1 VSNLEPA
8 FELTDS
14 PAEND
19 VAVVRAGLSGIN
31 RPFLGDAD
39 YRALGLFLR
48 HKGELIGG
56 LVGETGRMVLYI
68 DLFWLDPAWR
78 RRGHGA
84 RLLWAAEAEARRR
97 GCRWAW
103 LDTYDFQARPF
114 YESQGYTVFA
124 EFDDLPGGHRR
135 WFMRKR
141 LGASAGDA

>member
-1 VSNLEPA
+1 M
-8 FELTDS
+8 
-14 PAEND
+14 
-19 VAVVRAGLSGIN
+19 RAGLSGIN
-31 RPFLGDAD
+31 RPFLGEAD

-48 HKGELIGG
+48 HEGELIGG

-84 RLLWAAEAEARRR
+84 QLLQAAEAEARRR

-114 YESQGYTVFA
+114 YESQGYAVFA
-124 EFDDLPGGHRR
+124 MFDDLPGGHCR

-141 LGASAGDA
+141 LEASAGDP